1 MPPIGVTEIGK
12 TTDPRPIDVLV
23 VGGGM
28 YVTGRGTNSCGT
40 ILPALLE
47 SRRAG
52 EVGRIIL
59 ATTSANTAASSLDR
73 LLELA
78 GKMAVEVDSAAFPA
92 AGCNSQAY
100 LDAVAAYQPHAVIV
114 AVPDH
119 LHAEI
124 GVPLIERGLHC
135 LMVKPMATSMAEA
148 RALTN
153 AARAVG
159 VVAQVEFHKRLD
171 ESNILLRDAIRSGRI
186 GTPLYA
192 VIEYSQQKRIPRDI
206 FGAWVARTN
215 VFQYLGVHYVDLL
228 YYVTQYRPLRVTAWG
243 QHGYLKENG
252 LNTWDAIQ
260 AVIEWETGRA
270 EKFVST
276 HITNWIDPD
285 ESSAVSDQKINVVGT
300 HGRYQADQKHRGVQQ
315 VFDGKGTQDINP
327 YFSTAYGGGDEP
339 LRFSGYGVASVRQFI
354 SDVLALRAG
363 ECDLASLNAA
373 RPSFEAGLI
382 STAVLEAVA
391 QSLNQNSKAVNI
403 TYE

>member
-1 MPPIGVTEIGK
+1 MAEIVKTANIG
-12 TTDPRPIDVLV
+12 PIDVLV

-28 YVTGRGTNSCGT
+28 YVTGRGTSTYGT

-47 SRRAG
+47 ARRAG
-52 EVGRIIL
+52 QVGRIIL
-59 ATTSANTAASSLDR
+59 ATTSAVTAASSLDR
-73 LLELA
+73 LRELA

-100 LDAVAAYQPHAVIV
+100 MKAVATCQPQAVIV
-114 AVPDH
+114 SVPDH

-148 RALTN
+148 RALAN
-153 AARAVG
+153 AARAAG

-186 GTPLYA
+186 GKPLYA

-206 FGAWVARTN
+206 FGAWAARTN

-228 YYVTQYRPLRVTAWG
+228 YYATQYRPLRVTAWG

-252 LNTWDAIQ
+252 LDTWDAIQ
-260 AVIEWETGRA
+260 VVIEWETGQA

-276 HITNWIDPD
+276 HITNWVDPD
-285 ESSAVSDQKINVVGT
+285 ETSAVSDQKINVVGT
-300 HGRYQADQKHRGVQQ
+300 LGRYQADQKHRGVQQ
-315 VFDGKGTQDINP
+315 VLDGKGTQDINP

-339 LRFSGYGVASVRQFI
+339 FRFSGYGIASVRQFI
-354 SDVLALRAG
+354 SDVMAFRAG
-363 ECDLASLNAA
+363 ECDLAKLNAA

-382 STAVLEAVA
+382 STAVVEAAA
-391 QSLNQNSKAVNI
+391 QSLKQNSKPVEI